1 MRQQQQWPAFG
12 KQLDR
17 LMAVM
22 LMRIFTGHFKAAVVK
37 ASFSIS
43 IFSLSTSPLFS
54 SRQFTRLF
62 SRLRKP
68 RLVCGLLYA
77 VSICVDFEGAA
88 RARTPNNWETPMF
101 ASVIT
106 TPYFGLP

>member
-17 LMAVM
+17 LMTVM
-22 LMRIFTGHFKAAVVK
+22 LMRLFTGHFKAAVVK
-37 ASFSIS
+37 ASFPIS
-43 IFSLSTSPLFS
+43 IFSLSTSPLSS

-77 VSICVDFEGAA
+77 VPIGVDFEGAA
-88 RARTPNNWETPMF
+88 RARTPKIEKRPCLHQL
-101 ASVIT
+101 
-106 TPYFGLP
+106 LP